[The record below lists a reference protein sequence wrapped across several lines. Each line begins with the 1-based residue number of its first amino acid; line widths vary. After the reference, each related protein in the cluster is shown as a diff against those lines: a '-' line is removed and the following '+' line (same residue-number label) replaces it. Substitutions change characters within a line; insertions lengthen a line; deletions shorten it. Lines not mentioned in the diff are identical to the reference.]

1 MEIVDRLLH
10 EINPLSMEKP
20 TKRYADREER
30 PALSFSSADRLPPQ
44 NVEAEQSVLGS
55 LMIDKNAIIKVA
67 DLITPADFYKDAHG
81 KIFEAMLYLY
91 EQHIPIDLLSL
102 SNRLKETEQLERV
115 GGHGYLAS
123 LANTVPTAANVTHYA
138 KIVEKKSILR
148 RLIDNASQIVSE
160 AYDERS
166 EVDDVLDQAEQRIF
180 SVSQKHI
187 RQDFTSVKPILEEA
201 FDRIDELSKNKGQLR
216 GVPTGFRDLD
226 HLLSGLQESNLI
238 ILGARPSM
246 GKSSFVMDIARQ
258 AAVKHK
264 VPVGI
269 FSLEMSKG
277 ELIDRLICSQAR
289 VDLWKMRT
297 GNLSSTGENDDFS
310 RIGHAIGVLS
320 EAPLYIDDTAGLNV
334 MEMRTMARRLQSE
347 HGLGL
352 IIIDYLQLIEARAG
366 SNQDNRVQV
375 IGEISRSLKGLAR
388 ELRIPIIALSQL
400 SRGVE
405 SRDDQKPKLSDLR
418 ESGSI
423 EQDADVVMFIYRED
437 RAKRNTEKTG
447 IADIIVAKHRNGPI
461 GDIQLYFKEEYTS
474 FVDIDKQH

>member
-1 MEIVDRLLH
+1 MEMQKNTDFKGDR
-10 EINPLSMEKP
+10 M
-20 TKRYADREER
+20 
-30 PALSFSSADRLPPQ
+30 PPQ

-55 LMIDKNAIIKVA
+55 LMIDKNAVIKIA
-67 DLITPADFYKDAHG
+67 DLISPEDFYKDTHA

-91 EQHIPIDLLSL
+91 ESHEPIDLLSI
-102 SNRLKETEQLERV
+102 SNRLKETGHLEQV
-115 GGHGYLAS
+115 GGNSYLAS
-123 LANTVPTAANVTHYA
+123 LANTVPTAANIVHYA
-138 KIVEKKSILR
+138 KIVEKKAILR
-148 RLIDNASQIVSE
+148 KLIDNASQIVVN
-160 AYDERS
+160 AYDEKN
-166 EVDDVLDQAEQRIF
+166 EVEDVLDEAERKIF
-180 SVSQKHI
+180 AVSQKHI

-201 FDRIDELSKNKGQLR
+201 FDRIDELSKNKGKLR

-226 HLLSGLQESNLI
+226 KILSGLQESNLI

-258 AAVKHK
+258 AAVQAK

-297 GNLSSTGENDDFS
+297 GNLSSSGENDDFS

-320 EAPLYIDDTAGLNV
+320 EAPIFIDDTAGLNV

-352 IIIDYLQLIEARAG
+352 IIIDYLQLIEGR
-366 SNQDNRVQV
+366 SNVENRVQV
-375 IGEISRSLKGLAR
+375 VSEISRSLKGLAR

-405 SRDDQKPKLSDLR
+405 SREDQKPKLSDLR

-437 RAKRNTEKTG
+437 FAKKNAEKTG
-447 IADIIVAKHRNGPI
+447 IANIIIAKHRNGPI
-461 GDIQLYFKEEYTS
+461 GEIELYFKQEYTS
-474 FVDIDKQH
+474 FQDMDTQHSN

>member
-1 MEIVDRLLH
+1 METQNNNTNFTTSDR
-10 EINPLSMEKP
+10 M
-20 TKRYADREER
+20 
-30 PALSFSSADRLPPQ
+30 PPQ
-44 NVEAEQSVLGS
+44 NIEAEQSVLGS
-55 LMIDKNAIIKVA
+55 LMIDKDAVIKIA
-67 DLITPADFYKDAHG
+67 DLITPDDFYKDAHT

-91 EQHIPIDLLSL
+91 ENHEPIDILSL
-102 SNRLKETEQLERV
+102 SNRLKDNGHLERI
-115 GGHGYLAS
+115 GGHAYLAS
-123 LANTVPTAANVTHYA
+123 LANSVPTAANIVHYT
-138 KIVEKKSILR
+138 KIVEKKAILR
-148 RLIDNASQIVSE
+148 KLIDNASQIVSN
-160 AYDERS
+160 AYDEKN
-166 EVDDVLDQAEQRIF
+166 EVDEVLDLAEQKIF
-180 SVSQKHI
+180 AVSQKHV
-187 RQDFTSVKPILEEA
+187 RQDFTSVKPMLEEA
-201 FDRIDELSKNKGQLR
+201 FDRIDELSKNKGKLR

-246 GKSSFVMDIARQ
+246 GKSSFAMDIARQ
-258 AAVKHK
+258 AAVIGR

-297 GNLSSTGENDDFS
+297 GNLSSSGENDDFS
-310 RIGHAIGVLS
+310 RIGHAIGILS
-320 EAPLYIDDTAGLNV
+320 EAPIYIDDTAGLNI

-352 IIIDYLQLIEARAG
+352 IIIDYLQLIEGRAG
-366 SNQDNRVQV
+366 IDNRVQV
-375 IGEISRSLKGLAR
+375 VSEISRSLKGLAR

-437 RAKRNTEKTG
+437 RAKRNDEKTG
-447 IADIIVAKHRNGPI
+447 IANIIVAKHRNGPI
-461 GDIQLYFKEEYTS
+461 GEIDLYFKQEYTS
-474 FVDIDKQH
+474 FVDIDKDHTNNG

>member
-1 MEIVDRLLH
+1 MEMQKTTDFKGDR
-10 EINPLSMEKP
+10 M
-20 TKRYADREER
+20 
-30 PALSFSSADRLPPQ
+30 PPQ

-55 LMIDKNAIIKVA
+55 LMIDKNAIIKIA
-67 DLITPADFYKDAHG
+67 DLISPEDFYKDTHA

-91 EQHIPIDLLSL
+91 ESHEPIDLLSI
-102 SNRLKETEQLERV
+102 SNRLKETGHLEQV
-115 GGHGYLAS
+115 GGNSYLAS
-123 LANTVPTAANVTHYA
+123 LANTVPTAANIVHYT
-138 KIVEKKSILR
+138 KIVEKKAILR
-148 RLIDNASQIVSE
+148 KLIDNASQIVVN
-160 AYDERS
+160 AYDEKN
-166 EVDDVLDQAEQRIF
+166 EVEDVLDEAERKIF
-180 SVSQKHI
+180 AVSQKHI

-201 FDRIDELSKNKGQLR
+201 FDRIDELSKNKGKLR

-226 HLLSGLQESNLI
+226 KLLSGLQESNLI

-258 AAVKHK
+258 AAVQAK

-297 GNLSSTGENDDFS
+297 GNLSSSGENDDFS

-320 EAPLYIDDTAGLNV
+320 EAPIFIDDTAGLNV

-352 IIIDYLQLIEARAG
+352 IIIDYLQLIEGR
-366 SNQDNRVQV
+366 SNVENRVQV
-375 IGEISRSLKGLAR
+375 VSEISRSLKGLAR

-405 SRDDQKPKLSDLR
+405 SREDQKPKLSDLR

-437 RAKRNTEKTG
+437 FAKKNAEKTG
-447 IADIIVAKHRNGPI
+447 IANIIIAKHRNGPI
-461 GDIQLYFKEEYTS
+461 GEIELYFKQEYTS
-474 FVDIDKQH
+474 FQDMDTQHSN